1 MRPISFSEEEYGEKC
16 VNILLDGEAAELVF
30 IDHSNT
36 EISVLGFTNITSM
49 YSVTNSNTYLT
60 NHNWQSNILVRIE
73 LEELA
78 TLMAMLTYNLRKMF
92 FFVGGK
98 CSCYL
103 HA

>member
-16 VNILLDGEAAELVF
+16 VNVLLDGEEAELVF

-49 YSVTNSNTYLT
+49 YSVTNSNTYYLT

-78 TLMAMLTYNLRKMF
+78 TLMAMLT
-92 FFVGGK
+92 
-98 CSCYL
+98 
-103 HA
+103 